1 MPADNELPGG
11 PVDVGKALRDWVVST
26 EERVDK
32 LASAVASLEEQVLR
46 GLPNML
52 SALKEFTQLAQARIA
67 PPRKCSEELA
77 ADVAALAERVRYL
90 ETQMPPVFQP
100 ARPRRDAGIR

>member
-1 MPADNELPGG
+1 MNGG
-11 PVDVGKALRDWVVST
+11 PENTIKALHDWVVST

-90 ETQMPPVFQP
+90 ETHWRPFPSPPD
-100 ARPRRDAGIR
+100 RAGTQG